1 MKLSTYLF
9 ALLCG
14 SIQRKFGTNIQKIT
28 MTPRNTKILNIAA
41 PKVFMSCNS
50 LMATSPSATIYWG
63 KVTVNSSGLAAGLL
77 HSNDKL

>member
-9 ALLCG
+9 ALLC
-14 SIQRKFGTNIQKIT
+14 SFIQRKFGTNIQKIT

-41 PKVFMSCNS
+41 PKVFMSCNYH
-50 LMATSPSATIYWG
+50 MATSPSATIYWG
-63 KVTVNSSGLAAGLL
+63 KVTVSSSGLAAGLL